1 MVPVRWIPAVVG
13 CCALLQGNR
22 PNGINP
28 HYTGLYRNNW
38 WQAAGSFLQPEGQ
51 QQKAPWNLRA
61 KRVPVQHRYGTT
73 SGV

>member
-13 CCALLQGNR
+13 CCALRQGNR

-51 QQKAPWNLRA
+51 QQKAPWILQFEGKA
-61 KRVPVQHRYGTT
+61 CPSTAPVWNH
-73 SGV
+73 